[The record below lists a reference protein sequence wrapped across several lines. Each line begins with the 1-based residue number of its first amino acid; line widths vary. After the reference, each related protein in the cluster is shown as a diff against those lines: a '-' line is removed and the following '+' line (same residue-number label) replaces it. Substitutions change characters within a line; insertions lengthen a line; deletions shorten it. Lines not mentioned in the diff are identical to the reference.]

1 MKRSVRWKFTIIF
14 AGLMTVAIALIWCIN
29 NWFLSGYY
37 QNYKIHTLEK
47 GYRAIDAIIQDEVRN
62 GESSLEDAQAE
73 LNSGWKEYQKSKDG
87 SSDMDSADG
96 GSAQSGKNGT
106 DDRAGDE
113 TQDALGEYAEGDTVV
128 LEDDSEEASADALDG
143 EEASSGGVRLA
154 NVIRELRDR
163 SNISLLLYD
172 SESDQTL
179 VSSARDVEVMRNRV
193 RRYIVGHA
201 GAKRDVLREYDNYM
215 IQKTFDPLSKT
226 FYLESWGFFSDNAT
240 IFIMTMPM
248 ESIHESA
255 AISNRFLMFVG
266 IVVILAGSIL
276 IYFITRHIT
285 MPIKRLSELSE
296 KMSNLD
302 FDARYETSRRSTEEI
317 DTLGNSMNVLSERLK
332 TTIGELKEAN
342 AQLKKDIDEKVQID
356 EMRKEFIANVSHELK
371 TPIALIQGYAE
382 GLKECI
388 NDDPESREFY
398 CEVIM
403 DESSKMNQMVKKLL
417 TLNQLEFGN
426 DVVTMERFDLV
437 SLVKGVIQSA
447 SILAQQKE
455 AKLLFNEEEPV
466 YVWADEFKVE
476 EVVTN
481 YISNAL
487 NHLEGDKVI
496 DVKLIHEPGNVI
508 RTTVFNT
515 GKPIPEEDLDK
526 IWIKFYKVDK
536 ARTREYG
543 GSGIGLSIVKAIMD
557 SFHQKCGVKNYDNG
571 VEFWFELDGG
581 EKCGNSGKDDQR
593 LLPGAEQS

>member
-106 DDRAGDE
+106 GDRAGDE

-128 LEDDSEEASADALDG
+128 LEDDSEDASADASADALDG

-179 VSSARDVEVMRNRV
+179 VSSARDVEVMRDRV

-240 IFIMTMPM
+240 IFIMTMPL
-248 ESIHESA
+248 ESSHESA

-382 GLKECI
+382 GLVEGMAEDKE
-388 NDDPESREFY
+388 NRDYY
-398 CEVIM
+398 CGVIM
-403 DESSKMNQMVKKLL
+403 DEAGKMNRMVRQLL
-417 TLNQLEFGN
+417 TLTALEFGGERLS
-426 DVVTMERFDLV
+426 VERFDLTELIASV
-437 SLVKGVIQSA
+437 ISSSGV
-447 SILAQQKE
+447 
-455 AKLLFNEEEPV
+455 LLKQNELTVDFDGKEPV
-466 YVWADEFKVE
+466 YVMGDEFKIE
-476 EVVTN
+476 EVITN
-481 YISNAL
+481 YLTNAI
-487 NHLEGDKVI
+487 HHVGGGEKKIQIRI
-496 DVKLIHEPGNVI
+496 DHRRDGKEVCVE
-508 RTTVFNT
+508 VFNT
-515 GKPIPEEDLDK
+515 GNPIPDEALPNL
-526 IWIKFYKVDK
+526 WTKFYKVDK

-543 GSGIGLSIVKAIMD
+543 GSGIGLSIVKAIMEM
-557 SFHQKCGVKNYDNG
+557 HHKACGVKKHENG
-571 VEFWFELDGG
+571 VEFWFTLDTAG
-581 EKCGNSGKDDQR
+581 EK
-593 LLPGAEQS
+593 

>member
-1 MKRSVRWKFTIIF
+1 MKRSIRWKFTIIF

-29 NWFLSGYY
+29 NWCLSGYY

-73 LNSGWKEYQKSKDG
+73 LNSGWKEYRKSNRISSDTGASADASKDCSG
-87 SSDMDSADG
+87 QTDENATADD
-96 GSAQSGKNGT
+96 A
-106 DDRAGDE
+106 AGE
-113 TQDALGEYAEGDTVV
+113 TEDALDEYAEGDTVV
-128 LEDDSEEASADALDG
+128 LEEPEDGSADAVD
-143 EEASSGGVRLA
+143 ESEASSGGVRLA

-179 VSSARDVEVMRNRV
+179 VSSARDVEVMRDRV
-193 RRYIVGHA
+193 RRYIVGHEETH
-201 GAKRDVLREYDNYM
+201 REVLREYDNYK
-215 IQKTFDPLSKT
+215 IQKTFDPRSKT

-248 ESIHESA
+248 ESIHEST

-302 FDARYETSRRSTEEI
+302 FDARYETSSRSTEEI

-382 GLKECI
+382 GLVEGMAEDKE
-388 NDDPESREFY
+388 NRDYY
-398 CEVIM
+398 CGVIM
-403 DESSKMNQMVKKLL
+403 DEAGKMNRMVRQLL
-417 TLNQLEFGN
+417 TLTALEFGGERLS
-426 DVVTMERFDLV
+426 VERFDLTELIASV
-437 SLVKGVIQSA
+437 ISSSGV
-447 SILAQQKE
+447 
-455 AKLLFNEEEPV
+455 LLKQNELTVEFDEKKPV
-466 YVWADEFKVE
+466 YVMGDEFKIE
-476 EVVTN
+476 EVITN
-481 YISNAL
+481 YLTNAI
-487 NHLEGDKVI
+487 HHVGGEEKKIQIRI
-496 DVKLIHEPGNVI
+496 DHRRDGKEVCVE
-508 RTTVFNT
+508 VFNT
-515 GKPIPEEDLDK
+515 GTPISEEALPNL
-526 IWIKFYKVDK
+526 WTKFYKVDK
-536 ARTREYG
+536 ARTRAYG
-543 GSGIGLSIVKAIMD
+543 GSGIGLSIVKAIMEM
-557 SFHQKCGVKNYDNG
+557 HHKACGVKNHEDG
-571 VEFWFELDGG
+571 VEFWFTLDTA
-581 EKCGNSGKDDQR
+581 GKE
-593 LLPGAEQS
+593 A